1 MTRYFA
7 IDEANARLAEV
18 LPLLEQLKAD
28 RDEVARLQPEIERGQ
43 KSNGSAEHAEQLAE
57 MEVQQRHA
65 VRRMQ
70 DAVSQID
77 DWGITLRDINTGLID
92 FPALASGSAEKVA
105 DLYAPDAVLLPFN
118 TNDIRTGRPDLVD
131 YYERFLLNY
140 PVANVE
146 QQRVDIPDTHTATD
160 TGVLSFVL
168 HQEGKEPVVR
178 ARYTVMYAKAG
189 DKWLIINHHLS
200 QLVTSQ

>member
-1 MTRYFA
+1 MSSRSQTEGIAELVVAWQASHGRNHLPWQQTRDPYRVWLSEIMLQQTQVA
-7 IDEANARLAEV
+7 TV
-18 LPLLEQLKAD
+18 L
-28 RDEVARLQPEIERGQ
+28 
-43 KSNGSAEHAEQLAE
+43 
-57 MEVQQRHA
+57 
-65 VRRMQ
+65 
-70 DAVSQID
+70 
-77 DWGITLRDINTGLID
+77 
-92 FPALASGSAEKVA
+92 
-105 DLYAPDAVLLPFN
+105 
-118 TNDIRTGRPDLVD
+118 D

-140 PVANVE
+140 PVARVE

>member
-1 MTRYFA
+1 MHKPITRA
-7 IDEANARLAEV
+7 AASVALAATLGACTAAAESPAPQV
-18 LPLLEQLKAD
+18 PD
-28 RDEVARLQPEIERGQ
+28 Q
-43 KSNGSAEHAEQLAE
+43 K
-57 MEVQQRHA
+57 
-65 VRRMQ
+65 
-70 DAVSQID
+70 AVSD
-77 DWGITLRDINTGLID
+77 LLVAWKN
-92 FPALASGSAEKVA
+92 ALASGSAEKVA

-140 PVANVE
+140 PVARVE